1 MLDPPFDI
9 ISCSW
14 PRPIEQRDN
23 QWASEPE
30 WDAPLMPMLP
40 QPHCELLND
49 ELCWMINWRDVFRQG
64 LKIGNPSMGGEMR
77 DFHIVLHLRIKES
90 GTLVF
95 WDDDGSIIRKN
106 GAVIYTDRSAHSLTR
121 HEIEVEEGDLLDV
134 AQWQFGWDWLW
145 GASIIQSHRDRPLS
159 AVDVLMPYLQQVQQ
173 RLQRLEGPS
182 LKVYTNGKEPVRT
195 IVAIYSL
202 ILNGYVP
209 SAVYLFGENDWNE
222 RARRLFVA
230 FLPFAHIVPASQ
242 VLAHMRTIGG
252 QRLTDIAKHYWFV
265 MKFCV
270 GILYP
275 PEVCCL
281 MDDDVFVLGRLD
293 EALTAS
299 QEYDLVYAPD
309 QDLGPAYLATWGRV
323 FAHRGPLRTN
333 KCSAWLYWVRKVFE
347 PQHLAFQA
355 LQVRPG
361 NDAPGWEQGLIALAY
376 ANKHV
381 LELPGQ
387 RYPFTIFQGLPGGIT
402 GYDYKLNPCGFKA
415 IHFGGLWE
423 KPSDGVALQL
433 ASQLLERYPVIAPQ
447 DSIITV
453 R

>member
-1 MLDPPFDI
+1 MMIHTIEKGLSKVLETDMLQPPFDI

-23 QWASEPE
+23 QWTSEPE
-30 WDAPLMPMLP
+30 WDAPLMPVLL
-40 QPHCELLND
+40 QPHLELLND

-106 GAVIYTDRSAHSLTR
+106 GAIIHSDRNAHSLTR

-145 GASIIQSHRDRPLS
+145 GAQILRSDGNAPPS
-159 AVDVLMPYLQQVQQ
+159 AVDILMPYLQQVQQ
-173 RLQRLEGPS
+173 RLQRPEGPP
-182 LKVYTNGKEPVRT
+182 LKVYTHGRTPICT

-202 ILNGYVP
+202 IVNGYVP
-209 SAVYLFGENDWNE
+209 STVYLFGENDWNE
-222 RARRLFVA
+222 RARRLFETL
-230 FLPFAHIVPASQ
+230 LPFAQIISASQ
-242 VLAHMRTIGG
+242 VLAHMRMLAGH
-252 QRLTDIAKHYWFV
+252 RLADIANHYWFV

-270 GILYP
+270 GIFYP

-281 MDDDVFVLGRLD
+281 MDDDVFVLERLD
-293 EALTAS
+293 EALIAS

-309 QDLGPAYLATWGRV
+309 QDWGTGYLATWGRV

-333 KCSAWLYWVRKVFE
+333 KCSA
-347 PQHLAFQA
+347 
-355 LQVRPG
+355 
-361 NDAPGWEQGLIALAY
+361 
-376 ANKHV
+376 
-381 LELPGQ
+381 
-387 RYPFTIFQGLPGGIT
+387 
-402 GYDYKLNPCGFKA
+402 
-415 IHFGGLWE
+415 
-423 KPSDGVALQL
+423 
-433 ASQLLERYPVIAPQ
+433 
-447 DSIITV
+447 
-453 R
+453 